1 VNRDGR
7 DTDNLLEKI
16 VTGGQTGV
24 DQTAWRVAR
33 GFRIA
38 TGGWMPQG
46 FLTEHGPRPDLAELF
61 GAAEMP
67 TPAYPART
75 EQNARDSD
83 ATLWFGAIDT
93 PGAHATIES
102 CHKLSRSCLRVEP
115 GGPTRPSQVADWLR
129 QGRVK
134 TLNVAGSRESEGPD
148 IGARV
153 ERFLSAVLRMLGH
166 VPPRPARPDTAES

>member
-1 VNRDGR
+1 MNRDGPETA
-7 DTDNLLEKI
+7 DLLEKI

-46 FLTEHGPRPDLAELF
+46 FLTEDGPRPDLAELF

-67 TPAYPART
+67 SPAYRART

-93 PGAHATIES
+93 PGAYATIES

-134 TLNVAGSRESEGPD
+134 TLNVAGSRESEDPE
-148 IGARV
+148 IGTRV

-166 VPPRPARPDTAES
+166 EPQCPAPPDDTET